1 MLTLTYIIL
10 AVAGCGYVLVALA
23 LGQVFDDAGA
33 ADGEFHFP
41 LLSPSGLATLA
52 GSLGAFGLIAKYGLT
67 LTDGISLIVALPL
80 ALIFSYA
87 ATYAAW
93 RVLVGS
99 STTSTIAAA
108 DLAGAEAEVITP
120 IPLGGVGEAA
130 AFVSGQRYTAPA
142 REVDGLAV
150 PRGAVVAVVRLAGS
164 TLYVK
169 AGLASAREPAPEP
182 AHGR

>member
-23 LGQVFDDAGA
+23 LGQVFEGDGA
-33 ADGEFHFP
+33 TDGTFQFP

-52 GSLGAFGLIAKYGLT
+52 GSLGAFGLIVQFGFGLSDWPSV
-67 LTDGISLIVALPL
+67 LVAVPL
-80 ALIFSYA
+80 AFVFSYA

-99 STTSTIAAA
+99 STTSAIAAA
-108 DLAGAEAEVITP
+108 DLAGVEAEVITP
-120 IPLGGVGEAA
+120 IPAGGVGEAA
-130 AFVSGQRYTAPA
+130 AAVGGQRFTAPA
-142 REVDGLAV
+142 REVDGLEV
-150 PRGAVVAVVRLAGS
+150 RRGAVVSVVRLAGS

-169 AGLASAREPAPEP
+169 AAPAGRPPSA
-182 AHGR
+182 

>member
-23 LGQVFDDAGA
+23 LGQVFEGDGG

-52 GSLGAFGLIAKYGLT
+52 GSLGAFGLIVQFGFGLSDWPSV
-67 LTDGISLIVALPL
+67 LAAVPL
-80 ALIFSYA
+80 AFVFSYA

-99 STTSTIAAA
+99 STTSAIAAA
-108 DLAGAEAEVITP
+108 DLAGTEAEVITP
-120 IPLGGVGEAA
+120 IPAGGVGEAA
-130 AFVSGQRYTAPA
+130 AFVGGQRFASAA
-142 REVDGLAV
+142 REVDGLEV
-150 PRGAVVAVVRLAGS
+150 PRGAVVSVVRLAGS
-164 TLYVK
+164 TLLVK
-169 AGLASAREPAPEP
+169 AGPRSPR
-182 AHGR
+182 

>member
-23 LGQVFDDAGA
+23 LGQVFEGDGA
-33 ADGEFHFP
+33 TDGTFQFP

-52 GSLGAFGLIAKYGLT
+52 GSLGAFGLIVQFGFGLT
-67 LTDGISLIVALPL
+67 DWPSVLAAVPL
-80 ALIFSYA
+80 AFAFSYA

-99 STTSTIAAA
+99 STTSAIATA
-108 DLAGAEAEVITP
+108 DLAGTEAEVITP
-120 IPLGGVGEAA
+120 IPAGGVGEAA
-130 AFVSGQRYTAPA
+130 AFVGGQRFASPA
-142 REVDGLAV
+142 REVDGLEV
-150 PRGAVVAVVRLAGS
+150 PRGAIVSVVRFAGS

-169 AGLASAREPAPEP
+169 AVAAGRSPSA
-182 AHGR
+182 